1 MKAFIDRLNE
11 SAPLLFDGGFGT
23 QLFEHGVELANSS
36 LANQSHGD
44 TVVAL
49 HREYIRAGSDIIQSN
64 SFVASQLHLEMADSI
79 DGDARQLARLAARH
93 ARHAVEEE
101 GRDVYVAGCIGPSPG
116 AIEADSGDTVFG
128 IANDKV
134 RAAHEQ
140 VAAGLVEGGVDLFC
154 LETMFSAK
162 EAAMAVD
169 VARQFELPIAV
180 NMTYKYTKDRRTGEI
195 VYRTDWG
202 HSAADLVDTLS
213 SGEFSD
219 GVDLLDSVQ
228 ILGLNCGAEQERAE
242 HTGMPYAV
250 IGLGQLKAEME
261 ARGIEGKRMMAYPN
275 AGLPRLDFKTRRSV
289 YPQGSEEMSE
299 RVPDLVAAGAHI
311 IGGCCGTGPEY
322 IRAFKQVLESCS

>member
-49 HREYIRAGSDIIQSN
+49 HRDYIRAGSEIIQSN

-180 NMTYKYTKDRRTGEI
+180 NMTYKYT
-195 VYRTDWG
+195 
-202 HSAADLVDTLS
+202 
-213 SGEFSD
+213 
-219 GVDLLDSVQ
+219 
-228 ILGLNCGAEQERAE
+228 
-242 HTGMPYAV
+242 
-250 IGLGQLKAEME
+250 
-261 ARGIEGKRMMAYPN
+261 
-275 AGLPRLDFKTRRSV
+275 
-289 YPQGSEEMSE
+289 
-299 RVPDLVAAGAHI
+299 
-311 IGGCCGTGPEY
+311 
-322 IRAFKQVLESCS
+322 

>member
-1 MKAFIDRLNE
+1 MNPFIDRLGE
-11 SAPLLFDGGFGT
+11 SKPLLYDGGFGT
-23 QLFEHGVELANSS
+23 QLFERGVELANSS
-36 LANQSHGD
+36 LANQSHGE

-64 SFVASQLHLEMADSI
+64 SFVASRLHLEMADSI
-79 DGDARQLARLAARH
+79 NGDARQLARLSARH
-93 ARHAVEEE
+93 ARRAVEEE

-140 VAAGLVEGGVDLFC
+140 VAAGLAEGGVDLFC

-169 VARQFELPIAV
+169 VARQFGLPIAV
-180 NMTYKYTKDRRTGEI
+180 NMTYKYTKNRSTGEI

-202 HSAADLVDTLS
+202 HSAADLVATLS

-219 GVDLLDSVQ
+219 GVDLLNSVQ
-228 ILGLNCGAEQERAE
+228 ILGLNCGAEQQRTE

-250 IGLGQLKAEME
+250 IGLEQLKE
-261 ARGIEGKRMMAYPN
+261 AMAARRIEGKRMMAYPN
-275 AGLPRLDFKTRRSV
+275 AGMPKLDFKTRLTV
-289 YPQGSEEMSE
+289 YPHGPEEMSV
-299 RVPDLVAAGAHI
+299 RVPDLFSAGAYI
-311 IGGCCGTGPEY
+311 IGGCCGTGPEH
-322 IRAFKQVLESCS
+322 IRAFRQMLEN